1 MAKDYYQILGVPK
14 TASAEEIKKAFHK
27 LAHQYHPDKAGGNE
41 ARFKEINEAY
51 QVLSD
56 KDKRAQYDR
65 FGNADF
71 QGSQTGPG
79 NMGGFDFSQFYRGGD
94 NGGFNINFGDFGD
107 LGDVFGDLF
116 GFRNNRPNRKAS
128 NQGRD
133 LEISIKIDFLTA
145 IFGGEQTLTF
155 EKLVTCPAC
164 QGKGS
169 QAGTAAKTCPD
180 CGGRGFI
187 NRLQRTM
194 LGNINSQIVCPTCGG
209 EGSIISQPCAK
220 CHGEGRVLNKQSLTI
235 KIPAGVSDGQTIKFA
250 GQGEAGLRG
259 GPSGDLYVKVKIQ
272 PHPRLKRK
280 GDDIIS
286 TVNISF
292 RQAALGD
299 KIKIE
304 TVDGPALL
312 KIPPGTQSG
321 QVIILRGKGVP
332 KLRGYGRGNHLIEV
346 KVITPTKLTK
356 EQKEALEKL
365 D

>member
-27 LAHQYHPDKAGGNE
+27 LAHQYHPDKVGGNE
-41 ARFKEINEAY
+41 DKFKEVNEAY
-51 QVLSD
+51 QILSD
-56 KDKRAQYDR
+56 KDKRARYDH

-71 QGSQTGPG
+71 QGSQAGPG
-79 NMGGFDFSQFYRGGD
+79 NMGGFDFSQFYRGGE
-94 NGGFNINFGDFGD
+94 
-107 LGDVFGDLF
+107 
-116 GFRNNRPNRKAS
+116 NND
-128 NQGRD
+128 QGRD
-133 LEISIKIDFLTA
+133 LEISVKTDFLTA
-145 IFGGEQTLTF
+145 VFGGEHNLTF
-155 EKLVTCPAC
+155 EKLITCPAC
-164 QGKGS
+164 QGTGG
-169 QAGTAAKTCPD
+169 QAGTSTKTCPD
-180 CGGRGFI
+180 CGGQGFI

-209 EGSIISQPCAK
+209 EGSIISQPCSQ
-220 CHGEGRVLNKQSLTI
+220 CHGEGRILSKQSLTI
-235 KIPAGVSDGQTIKFA
+235 KIPAGVSNGQTIKFA

-259 GPSGDLYVKVKIQ
+259 GPSGDLYVKIKIQ
-272 PHPRLKRK
+272 PHPRLKRE
-280 GDDIIS
+280 GDDITS
-286 TVNISF
+286 TANISF

-312 KIPPGTQSG
+312 KIPAGTQSG

-346 KVITPTKLTK
+346 KVTTPTKLTK